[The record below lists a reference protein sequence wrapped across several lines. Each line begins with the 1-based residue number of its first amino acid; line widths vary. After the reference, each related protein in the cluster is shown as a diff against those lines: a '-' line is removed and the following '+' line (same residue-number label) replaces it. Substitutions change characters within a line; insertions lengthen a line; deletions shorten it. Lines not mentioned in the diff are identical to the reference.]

1 MDSVKY
7 TFRFR
12 EKYLAG
18 QVSAE
23 EKREFESELSRNP
36 QLLEQLKQQ
45 IYLGEIVGEALEE
58 DSTVVNTPDENTDS
72 THTESGLERP
82 TVVMPLVWY
91 REPAKLAA
99 AVAFFLVC
107 CVGVWW
113 MANSGENMNDKLFAE
128 NYRHLSNQETTQP
141 RRSADP
147 TVIQDNPLDS
157 LLFDALQTYSRD
169 NFEAASKELAVFIDS
184 GNDSLKIGRFYR
196 AMASLKLEKYES
208 AINDLELYL
217 DNNSDGKYIQDAN
230 WYLALVYLKEGN
242 FSGAR
247 SILEKL
253 ASEDGP
259 YKIRSEKLNL
269 SMQNLK

>member
-23 EKREFESELSRNP
+23 EKREFEAELSRNP

-58 DSTVVNTPDENTDS
+58 DSTAVNTPDENTDS

-82 TVVMPLVWY
+82 TPVIPLPWY
-91 REPAKLAA
+91 REPAKMAA

-113 MANSGENMNDKLFAE
+113 IVTSGQRINDKLFAD
-128 NYRHLSNQETTQP
+128 NYRHFSNQETSQP

-147 TVIQDNPLDS
+147 AVIQENPLDS

-169 NFEAASKELAVFIDS
+169 NFEAAYKELGVFIDS

-196 AMASLKLEKYES
+196 AMAALKLEKYES
-208 AINDLELYL
+208 AINDLGLYI
-217 DNNSDGKYIQDAN
+217 DNNSKGKYFQDAL
-230 WYLALVYLKEGN
+230 WYLSLANLKE
-242 FSGAR
+242 SKYSDAR
-247 SILEKL
+247 SILAKL

-269 SMQNLK
+269 SMKNLN